1 MTYTDHK
8 IRLNSKESLMYFYI
22 MLLPGSDVLHTDSE
36 NILQRENSVTVVLPV
51 HVLIFMSE
59 AE

>member
-1 MTYTDHK
+1 
-8 IRLNSKESLMYFYI
+8 MYFYI

-59 AE
+59 AEWNEMRVVRLG